1 MSGLEIR
8 GLEVRYHGALAL
20 HGIDLD
26 VPAGTR
32 VGVVGRNG
40 AGKSTL
46 LRAIAGAVLPSAGAV
61 AWEGRDITR
70 LRADERCR
78 LGIAMVPEGRR
89 VFAGLSVA
97 NNLRVGGFTAGRAAA
112 ARQEEVFALFPVL
125 RDRARQAAGQLS
137 GGEAQMLAIAQAM
150 MAGPRLLLLD
160 EPSIGLAP
168 IVVASLLRTI
178 RAVSERG
185 ITVLLV
191 EQSVRL
197 AASFADTL
205 YALGGGRLVR
215 VGEREHIDEETLRAA
230 YLGATGAAV

>member
-1 MSGLEIR
+1 MSDGLVVR
-8 GLEVRYHGALAL
+8 SLEVRYHGALAL
-20 HGIDLD
+20 QGIDLD
-26 VPAGTR
+26 VPAGAR

-46 LRAIAGAVLPSAGAV
+46 LRAIAGAVAPSAGSV
-61 AWEGRDITR
+61 HWDGRD
-70 LRADERCR
+70 LRGLGADGRCR
-78 LGIAMVPEGRR
+78 AGIAMVPEGRR

-97 NNLRVGGFTAGRAAA
+97 NNLRVGGFTAGHALASRM
-112 ARQEEVFALFPVL
+112 QEVFELFPIL
-125 RDRARQAAGQLS
+125 RDRQSQSAGQLS
-137 GGEAQMLAIAQAM
+137 GGEAQMLAIGQAM

-168 IVVASLLRTI
+168 IVVRDVLKTI

-205 YALGGGRLVR
+205 YALGGGRLVK
-215 VGEREHIDEETLRAA
+215 VGERHEIDEEALRAA
-230 YLGATGAAV
+230 YLGT